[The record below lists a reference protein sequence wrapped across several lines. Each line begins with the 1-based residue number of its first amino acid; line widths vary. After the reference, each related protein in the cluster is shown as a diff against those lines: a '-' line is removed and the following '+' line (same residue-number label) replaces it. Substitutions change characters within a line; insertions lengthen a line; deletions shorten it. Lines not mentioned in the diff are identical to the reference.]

1 MQQVVWLTRELVK
14 HAVKES
20 DELYLWLLRQVV
32 GKMEGLSLH
41 LSLFMWDLLSCLL
54 FWGKKT
60 HAIWHCHH
68 HHHSFCYFVFC
79 VIDLFYL
86 FHSLRW
92 NE

>member
-1 MQQVVWLTRELVK
+1 MK

-54 FWGKKT
+54 FWGEK
-60 HAIWHCHH
+60 HMPFGIVIIIIIL
-68 HHHSFCYFVFC
+68 SVILCYFLC
-79 VIDLFYL
+79 
-86 FHSLRW
+86 S
-92 NE
+92 